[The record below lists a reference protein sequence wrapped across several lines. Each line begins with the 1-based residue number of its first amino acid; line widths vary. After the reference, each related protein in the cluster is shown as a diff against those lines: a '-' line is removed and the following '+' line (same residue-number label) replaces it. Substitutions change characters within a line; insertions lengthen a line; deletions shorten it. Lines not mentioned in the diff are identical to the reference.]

1 MYFCDVNPFIRF
13 AAYIKLVDYEKTAV
27 LVQDCRIFYAVSGE
41 TDIFI
46 KNEHYVLVPGTLFY
60 CSAGSVYALQT
71 KNATILALNFDL
83 TQNRNTHI
91 APYPVMPAQ
100 NGSVDLHFGDLNIE
114 DSPFMNGHLFLSDAN
129 DYEAS
134 FHSILEEF
142 STQRIFFRDHSSAIL
157 KGMLSQMHRHSIRNT
172 SNAMDVVSKTITYIK
187 SNYSRN
193 LSNKMLSD
201 LTGYHEYHLNRLFV
215 RHTGTTVHRYILNL
229 RINRAKDLL
238 LNTSLSLAAIA
249 ECVGF
254 NSNTHFS
261 EYFKQ
266 VVGIPPMEFRKRM
279 KNI

>member
-1 MYFCDVNPFIRF
+1 
-13 AAYIKLVDYEKTAV
+13 
-27 LVQDCRIFYAVSGE
+27 
-41 TDIFI
+41 
-46 KNEHYVLVPGTLFY
+46 
-60 CSAGSVYALQT
+60 
-71 KNATILALNFDL
+71 
-83 TQNRNTHI
+83 
-91 APYPVMPAQ
+91 
-100 NGSVDLHFGDLNIE
+100 
-114 DSPFMNGHLFLSDAN
+114 
-129 DYEAS
+129 
-134 FHSILEEF
+134 
-142 STQRIFFRDHSSAIL
+142 
-157 KGMLSQMHRHSIRNT
+157 MHRHSIRNT

-279 KNI
+279 KNIWYVLRLDSRNVGHSLRMVSIIFMALCLIVCAVSSAIR